1 MNRVWRPLGA
11 SVLGTSH
18 GRSGIPCQDANNYL
32 VLPNG
37 FMVAAI
43 ADGAGSAKH
52 ADRGASLAVDCA
64 VKHLSARLTAG
75 DSLDE
80 ACLKLLLED
89 TIQEVRSA
97 LESEC
102 STPSVSNSDP
112 VRLSDLATT
121 LLVCVV
127 TDSHVGACQ
136 IGDGAIVELSGSG
149 EVRTLT
155 KPARGEYINETTF
168 VTSDDFADALS
179 CVVKDSRETRGIV
192 LFTDGIQSL
201 AMRLSDDTPFDPFF
215 HNIEKYAS
223 SPGANSEALKSF
235 LESER
240 VCERTDDDKTLVVAV
255 RHSLPESQ

>member
-80 ACLKLLLED
+80 ACLKLLLE
-89 TIQEVRSA
+89 A
-97 LESEC
+97 
-102 STPSVSNSDP
+102 PSVSNSHP

-121 LLVCVV
+121 LLICVV

-179 CVVKDSRETRGIV
+179 CVVKDSRDTHGIV